1 MIGKMLKKL
10 RSDKGYNQTE
20 LADLLNIAQ
29 TTLSGYETNYSNPN
43 FETIESIAELCG
55 YEIVFR
61 KTETNE
67 EFTTKTIERVDI
79 K

>member
-10 RSDKGYNQTE
+10 RSDKGYNQTQ

-29 TTLSGYETNYSNPN
+29 TTLSGYETNYSNPK
-43 FETIESIAELCG
+43 FDTIESIANLCD

-61 KTETNE
+61 KKGSKE
-67 EFTTKTIERVDI
+67 EFTTKTIRRIDV
-79 K
+79 

>member
-20 LADLLNIAQ
+20 LAELLNIAQ

-43 FETIESIAELCG
+43 FDTIESIAKLCG

-61 KTETNE
+61 KVNTKE
-67 EFTTKTIERVDI
+67 EFTTKSIERVDI

>member
-20 LADLLNIAQ
+20 LAELLNIAQ

-43 FETIESIAELCG
+43 FDTIESIASLCG

-61 KTETNE
+61 KKETKE
-67 EFTTKTIERVDI
+67 EYTAKTIERVDI